1 MSSSRSAR
9 LLVAIFLISEQH
21 QNNLKILKQKKKTD
35 SIFYADNLTAHTHA
49 RLIQV
54 LRIANH
60 VCKAEKGG
68 QEFMK
73 GIMLKGEKLCLSRLD
88 LRRPQVSS
96 SNFIASEQEDRFP
109 HV

>member
-1 MSSSRSAR
+1 
-9 LLVAIFLISEQH
+9 
-21 QNNLKILKQKKKTD
+21 
-35 SIFYADNLTAHTHA
+35 
-49 RLIQV
+49 
-54 LRIANH
+54 
-60 VCKAEKGG
+60 
-68 QEFMK
+68 MK